1 MVEPGSSWKQRR
13 VGERLGRYV
22 LGRCIGA
29 GGAAA
34 VYMARLDGPR
44 GFERLLAV
52 KLVHEHLLE
61 DKDFV
66 AMFLDE
72 ANLSVRLSHPNIVH
86 TYELAHQDDRLFIAM
101 EFLHGKPLSSVYRR
115 AFEQGAPLDY
125 ALVAWIGAR
134 AAEALHSAH
143 ELRDESG
150 ARLKVVHRDVSPDNL
165 FLTYD
170 GQVKVLD
177 FGIARAEG
185 RLAHTDLGHIKGKFR
200 YMSPEYALGQHF
212 DHTLDLFALGAT
224 LYEAAL
230 GLAAFSGAD
239 ETQMLERLVLGEFA
253 DPRKVR
259 PDFPADLE
267 SVIRRALDGESTR
280 RFASGAQMASELD
293 ALAGMTAGH
302 ARELVEATLRAL
314 FPQEIRQELTHIAE
328 LRALRSRPSED
339 ELTPL
344 QHHLSVR
351 PRPARR
357 ANKWGLA
364 VVLAAGAAVPWI
376 VGNLA
381 ATRGA
386 APEDTSTRTNAGPPA
401 KQAGS
406 SALENAATFPSQ
418 VSIELSLQPVDATA
432 EIRVAGERLTGRP
445 ARATLPRGTAP
456 VAVEVLGPGL
466 RPVHM
471 EVIPDRDRSL
481 LIPMIALP
489 AAAPSSRPKP
499 VTLARKTA
507 ASAPPIPVSSTVRA
521 EAPPPPDSDVIR
533 ANPFGP

>member
-44 GFERLLAV
+44 GFERLLAL

-66 AMFLDE
+66 TMFLDE

-101 EFLHGKPLSSVYRR
+101 EFLHGKPLSAVYRR

-143 ELRDESG
+143 ELSDESG

-185 RLAHTDLGHIKGKFR
+185 RLAHTDLGRIKGKFR
-200 YMSPEYALGQHF
+200 YMAPEYALGQHF

-239 ETQMLERLVLGEFA
+239 ETEMLERLVLGEFA
-253 DPRKVR
+253 DPRRVR

-293 ALAGMTAGH
+293 ALAGLTAGH
-302 ARELVEATLRAL
+302 ARERIEATLRAL
-314 FPQEIRQELTHIAE
+314 FPQEINQELTHIAE
-328 LRALRSRPSED
+328 LRALKPRLPDE

-351 PRPARR
+351 PGPRRR
-357 ANKWGLA
+357 AGRWGVAL
-364 VVLAAGAAVPWI
+364 VLAA
-376 VGNLA
+376 
-381 ATRGA
+381 
-386 APEDTSTRTNAGPPA
+386 
-401 KQAGS
+401 
-406 SALENAATFPSQ
+406 
-418 VSIELSLQPVDATA
+418 ATA
-432 EIRVAGERLTGRP
+432 VLLLIANRVGER
-445 ARATLPRGTAP
+445 
-456 VAVEVLGPGL
+456 
-466 RPVHM
+466 
-471 EVIPDRDRSL
+471 
-481 LIPMIALP
+481 
-489 AAAPSSRPKP
+489 AADPQDA
-499 VTLARKTA
+499 AQA
-507 ASAPPIPVSSTVRA
+507 ASSGSQA
-521 EAPPPPDSDVIR
+521 
-533 ANPFGP
+533 